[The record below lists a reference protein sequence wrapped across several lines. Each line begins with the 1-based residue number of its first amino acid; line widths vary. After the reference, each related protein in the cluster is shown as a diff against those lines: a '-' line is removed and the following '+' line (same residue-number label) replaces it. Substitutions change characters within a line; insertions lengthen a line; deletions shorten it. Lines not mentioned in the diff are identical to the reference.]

1 MSKVITVSRNYPH
14 YHPKAG
20 TPTLF
25 VERIL
30 VGMVHSELITMSG
43 CAELARGMGINN
55 LGINEIRRFDCSLKD
70 NTVRAGER
78 IKTGDKISLR
88 YWGDDINPKSGRKG
102 PYHSKQVII
111 AHDDVEVTCYSFE
124 INHGNI
130 FVNNKFYGSI
140 LSDFHKN
147 ELVFLAANDG
157 FDNVTDFTDWFT
169 LTKKYKETPIFRGQI
184 ICWNPYLI
192 Y

>member
-1 MSKVITVSRNYPH
+1 MSKVITVSRNYPP

-30 VGMVHSELITMSG
+30 VGMVHSELISMSR

-55 LGINEIRRFDCSLKD
+55 LGINEIRRFNLSMKHH
-70 NTVRAGER
+70 TIRAGER

-102 PYHSKQVII
+102 PYHSKQVTI
-111 AHDDVEVTCYSFE
+111 AHDDVEVVCYPFE
-124 INHGNI
+124 INHNNI
-130 FVNNKFYGSI
+130 WINNRFCGRFSTFLNTI
-140 LSDFHKN
+140 LFTAN
-147 ELVFLAANDG
+147 NDG
-157 FDNVTDFTDWFT
+157 FDNEKDLADWFI
-169 LTKKYKETPIFRGQI
+169 LTKKYKETQIFKGQL
-184 ICWNPYLI
+184 ICWNPYLK

>member
-1 MSKVITVSRNYPH
+1 MSKVITVSRNYPP

-30 VGMVHSELITMSG
+30 VGMVHSELISMSR

-55 LGINEIRRFDCSLKD
+55 LGINEIRKFDFSLKHH
-70 NTVRAGER
+70 TIRAGER

-102 PYHSKQVII
+102 PYHSKQVTI
-111 AHDDVEVTCYSFE
+111 AHDDVEVVCYPFE
-124 INHGNI
+124 INLDNI
-130 FVNNKFYGSI
+130 WINNCLYGINSNG
-140 LSDFHKN
+140 SVHYG
-147 ELVFLAANDG
+147 DG
-157 FDNVTDFTDWFT
+157 FDNVQDFMDWFILNKT
-169 LTKKYKETPIFRGQI
+169 YKQYRYFKGQL
-184 ICWNPYLI
+184 ICWNPYLK